1 MIKNKSVEII
11 NQNVNQYSSNL
22 DEKEEHFKHLSLYD
36 VLTRTQGLSSEL
48 ELLEKYLSSLEK
60 VQRAINSLPPLP
72 SLITVHNNL
81 LVKQQQLSQRT
92 TALF

>member
-36 VLTRTQGLSSEL
+36 VLSRTQGLTAEL
-48 ELLEKYLSSLEK
+48 ELLEKYLASLGR
-60 VQRAINSLPPLP
+60 VQRTINSLPPLP
-72 SLITVHNNL
+72 SLIAAHNGL
-81 LVKQQQLSQRT
+81 LAKQQQLSLRT
-92 TALF
+92 SALF